1 MIPTNQSPG
10 PDDFTDE
17 VYQSYKEELIPV
29 LLKLFQKTEVE
40 GTVPKTF
47 YEATITLNQDQKH
60 HQKRK
65 LQASIF
71 NKYRCKTSQQNI
83 SNQIPT
89 THKKRSHTMTKWDSS
104 PIHKDG
110 SAYTKSTTLY
120 HVNKSQKTH
129 VSQ

>member
-17 VYQSYKEELIPV
+17 VHQSYKEELIPV

-40 GTVPKTF
+40 GTFPKTF

-83 SNQIPT
+83 SNQIQT
-89 THKKRSHTMTKWDSS
+89 THKKKITHHDQVGFIPNSQGRFS
-104 PIHKDG
+104 IHKIN
-110 SAYTKSTTLY
+110 
-120 HVNKSQKTH
+120 HVIPR
-129 VSQ
+129 